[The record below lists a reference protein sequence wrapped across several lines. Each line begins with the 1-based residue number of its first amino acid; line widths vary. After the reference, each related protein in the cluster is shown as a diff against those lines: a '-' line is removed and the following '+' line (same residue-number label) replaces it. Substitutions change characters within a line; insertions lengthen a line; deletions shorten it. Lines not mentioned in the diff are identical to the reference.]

1 PGGAGPGGVDI
12 DINIGIGIGLGVPVP
27 ICPPY
32 SPPLFPI
39 DVVPCP
45 SLFESWCWYPGFQ
58 QCYGYTNGV
67 GLPLVQE
74 QVVIAELP
82 VAEVV
87 TRRSVVQIVP
97 GTTVKATIATE
108 VEAGQVLLQYG
119 EVALP
124 AELVDW
130 QAGEVT
136 FTVPSVALKS
146 PVPVELIFINAR
158 GGLIETVSAELVAAA
173 VVAAAP

>member
-1 PGGAGPGGVDI
+1 M
-12 DINIGIGIGLGVPVP
+12 P

-32 SPPLFPI
+32 CPPLLPI
-39 DVVPCP
+39 DVIPCP
-45 SLFESWCWYPGFQ
+45 IEFQNWCWYPGFE

-67 GLPLVQE
+67 GLPLIQE
-74 QVVIAELP
+74 QVIVAELP

-108 VEAGQVLLQYG
+108 AEAGQVLLQYG

-124 AELVDW
+124 AEVVDW
-130 QAGEVT
+130 QTGEVT
-136 FTVPSVALKS
+136 FTVPTVALKS

-158 GGLIETVSAELVAAA
+158 GGLLEKVSCELVAAA
-173 VVAAAP
+173 VVATTP